1 LKVVWLEREGLC
13 VVFVVLLTIRFFF
26 LFKDG
31 LVVLVMLSWCFFS
44 PVVSEILLLLTL
56 LVV

>member
-1 LKVVWLEREGLC
+1 LKVVGLEREGLC
-13 VVFVVLLTIRFFF
+13 VVFVVLLTTRFFF

-44 PVVSEILLLLTL
+44 PVVSEIPLLSTL

>member
-1 LKVVWLEREGLC
+1 VWLEREGLC

-31 LVVLVMLSWCFFS
+31 LVILVMLSWCFFS

>member
-1 LKVVWLEREGLC
+1 
-13 VVFVVLLTIRFFF
+13 VVFVVLLAVRFFF

-44 PVVSEILLLLTL
+44 PVVSGIPLFLTL

>member
-1 LKVVWLEREGLC
+1 VWLEREGLC
-13 VVFVVLLTIRFFF
+13 VVFVVLLTVRFFF

-44 PVVSEILLLLTL
+44 PVVSEIPLLLAL

>member
-13 VVFVVLLTIRFFF
+13 VVFVVLLAVRFFF

-44 PVVSEILLLLTL
+44 PVVSEIPLLLAL